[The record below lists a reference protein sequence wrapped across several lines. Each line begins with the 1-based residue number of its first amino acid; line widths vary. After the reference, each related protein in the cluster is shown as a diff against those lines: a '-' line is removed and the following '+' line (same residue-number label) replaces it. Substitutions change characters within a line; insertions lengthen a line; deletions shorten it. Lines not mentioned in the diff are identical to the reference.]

1 MDYKYI
7 IYKLYF
13 EGDERVYIGKTKFT
27 LIKRRNAHI
36 QMIRRG
42 KHSNYRLVEA
52 FSKYGQDAIKIE
64 PLEEC
69 MQSQSAEREIY
80 WMKYYDATNVEK
92 GYNIKLQS
100 NGSVAFTLTDEQ
112 REKISKAR
120 KGAVFSDE
128 HKERLRQVNLGKKQ
142 SEETKQKQREWYD
155 KMGGWTEEQKKMM
168 AQSASYPRSDETKK
182 RMSSGTEKK
191 IAEMKGMTLEE
202 WRKLKDDAVD
212 YLIANNGFL
221 GEVAEKFNISKDT
234 LRDWK
239 KKRQNES

>member
-1 MDYKYI
+1 MDYKYT

-13 EGDERVYIGKTKFT
+13 DGDERVYIGKTKFA

-36 QMIRRG
+36 QMIKRG
-42 KHSNYRLVEA
+42 LHTNKRLVEA
-52 FSKYGQDAIKIE
+52 FKIYGQDALKIE

-69 MQSQSAEREIY
+69 MQSQSGEREIY
-80 WMKYYDATNVEK
+80 WMKYYDATNIEK

-100 NGSVAFTLTDEQ
+100 NGSVAFKLTDEQ
-112 REKISKAR
+112 RQKISQSR
-120 KGAVFSDE
+120 KGAVFSEE
-128 HKERLRQVNLGKKQ
+128 HRERLRKANLGKKQ
-142 SEETKQKQREWYD
+142 TEETKQKQREWYD

-168 AQSASYPRSDETKK
+168 GQSASYARSDETKK

-191 IAEMKGMTLEE
+191 IAEMKGMTLEQ

-212 YLIANNGFL
+212 YLIDNNGFL